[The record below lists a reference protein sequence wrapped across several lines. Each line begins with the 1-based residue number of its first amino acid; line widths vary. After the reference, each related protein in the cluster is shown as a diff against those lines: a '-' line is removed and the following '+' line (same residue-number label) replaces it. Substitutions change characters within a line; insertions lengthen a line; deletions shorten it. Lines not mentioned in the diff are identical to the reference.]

1 MKKNNAFT
9 LAEVLLSLF
18 ILTGAV
24 YVLSN
29 LQFKSSRKVIKST
42 SEIERVFP
50 IKKQLYAY
58 FLQPPKT
65 DRPLKVTLDDPNVVI
80 TAHKQEIDK
89 KKSELKDFAKNV
101 DIIWAEGEW
110 TSGSRKETIKLI
122 SFVPKPEKKN
132 NEKKS

>member
-29 LQFKSSRKVIKST
+29 LQFKSSRKVIRST
-42 SEIERVFP
+42 NEVERVFP
-50 IKKQLYAY
+50 IKKQLYSY
-58 FLQPPKT
+58 FLHPPTSDK
-65 DRPLKVTLDDPNVVI
+65 PLKVVLDDPNVVI

-89 KKSELKDFAKNV
+89 KKSELKDFAKSV
-101 DIIWAEGEW
+101 DIIWAEGE
-110 TSGSRKETIKLI
+110 SGAKGETVKLI
-122 SFVPKPEKKN
+122 SFVPKPEKKS